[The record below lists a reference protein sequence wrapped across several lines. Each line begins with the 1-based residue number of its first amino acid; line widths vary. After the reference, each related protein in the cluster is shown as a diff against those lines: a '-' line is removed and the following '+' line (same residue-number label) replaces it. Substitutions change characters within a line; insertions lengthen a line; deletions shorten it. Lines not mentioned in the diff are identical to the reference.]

1 MINFCQFGAG
11 RIGAIH
17 ARNITGHP
25 NARLQFVVDP
35 DRAAAQRLAGR
46 HRAAVGSQAEA
57 LANPAVN
64 GIHYLE
70 HSTLCDCDGIDRRN
84 ARSSPVIK
92 GMKEED
98 VERV

>member
-1 MINFCQFGAG
+1 MVAFFVEYRHLLPSSPILLSG
-11 RIGAIH
+11 RLH
-17 ARNITGHP
+17 
-25 NARLQFVVDP
+25 
-35 DRAAAQRLAGR
+35 
-46 HRAAVGSQAEA
+46 
-57 LANPAVN
+57 